1 MHAGRTQSQPQRT
14 CLMGKTDII
23 QNYITKAGD
32 LKVFNQSTG
41 MSQESQAGLSEDKMV
56 KVLS

>member
-1 MHAGRTQSQPQRT
+1 MYARRTRSQPQRT
-14 CLMGKTDII
+14 CFMGKIDII